1 MKSYFNFS
9 RGQKIGVVTLA
20 VIIVIQM
27 LFLNNGSGISIPDP
41 FVISPEQYR
50 IIDSSESKDNKYKK
64 QNFKKSYTLT
74 QFDPNEYQSSDW
86 QQIGF
91 SEKQASI
98 IVNFKNKIN
107 GFEKNSDVE
116 RVFVISENKYK
127 ELKPFLNIKET
138 KVKGENKYKENVVR
152 NTPLVIYELN
162 SASVDELISIKGI
175 GEFTANGIIKHKNL
189 IGGFHSVS
197 QLKEVYG
204 IEDDNYE
211 KIIKQ
216 LEIDKSQT
224 IKINVN
230 ELSIFELKK
239 NHYISWSIAEAII
252 NRRLAGKLS
261 NLNFLVPDG
270 IITDEKLNV
279 ILPYIEY

>member
-9 RGQKIGVVTLA
+9 RGQKIGVVILA
-20 VIIVIQM
+20 IIVVIQI
-27 LFLNNGSGISIPDP
+27 LFLNKGSGISIPDP

-50 IIDSSESKDNKYKK
+50 IIDSSKSKHNKYKK
-64 QNFKKSYTLT
+64 QNFKKNYTLV
-74 QFDPNEYQSSDW
+74 QFDPNEFQSSDW

-107 GFEKNSDVE
+107 GFKKNSDVE

-138 KVKGENKYKENVVR
+138 KVKDENKYKENIIY
-152 NTPLVIYELN
+152 NAPLVIYELN
-162 SASVDELISIKGI
+162 SASVDELMSISGI

-189 IGGFHSVS
+189 IGGFHSVY

-204 IEDDNYE
+204 IEDYNYE
-211 KIIKQ
+211 K
-216 LEIDKSQT
+216 
-224 IKINVN
+224 
-230 ELSIFELKK
+230 
-239 NHYISWSIAEAII
+239 
-252 NRRLAGKLS
+252 
-261 NLNFLVPDG
+261 
-270 IITDEKLNV
+270 
-279 ILPYIEY
+279 